1 MNQPFLPVT
10 TNFIHGKNYQWTP
23 ANWNTSVPMLDRSVN
38 ITGKFDLASDLLEDP
53 RGTFHRF
60 TINVTL
66 QLEKRNSTGSEPLVR
81 FPHKDPRNVYHRLGK
96 VQIPEQHYGND
107 TQGPLI
113 TASGKE
119 LRKSAEIGYI
129 WALLAWRDGPQGGWQ
144 LKRVR
149 AYDFDL
155 YCIGD
160 ADQASEWNTVPF
172 KTSYEYTGS
181 FDRVRQD
188 RESFRQLQRRLEKRI
203 EEGWEEPDSGVPFL
217 PKYSFNHFQPSLDSL
232 AAWPK
237 YGIPVAVRCVNWLTS
252 ERSTKDIRF
261 PPDLQL
267 TIDEK
272 DTIEDIRKIILQE
285 INRKRTESG
294 VKVNSAAL
302 FKPPLAETW
311 ELELWVMPQSP
322 DNPDFQ
328 GKLHRYTSGRLLTFL
343 STSPTQRKKDKRL
356 YMEAHVVSKLE
367 TLRRPAFSLCDPYR
381 KDIKNHPVSASR
393 GTGVAHEKSDQMS
406 REVRLFDDV
415 NQEHPLEGPREPSSP
430 DLSVEDGAAS
440 PSEAFGGEKGVGR
453 SKGPGPQKQLGKE
466 DEREEEQA
474 PQIPKPQGH
483 CMIRRCGWD
492 WSLIVFLD
500 EFEDIQDLIDKL
512 TKQLDL
518 DVVDG
523 QDQSLF
529 YHDHGPGKCIEMR
542 QFSEASL
549 ERLRDASIDVH
560 FVRSRTA
567 VARCPEAMQ
576 SAVTPPSTVDR

>member
-23 ANWNTSVPMLDRSVN
+23 ANWYTSVPMLDRSVN
-38 ITGKFDLASDLLEDP
+38 ISELRQFLVEEVLKRTEQDPLFRQFLSARRRYVSLAASVEIPGCRWGPMSLADVAGKFDLASDMLEDP
-53 RGTFHRF
+53 EGTFHRF

-66 QLEKRNSTGSEPLVR
+66 QLEKHDSTGSEPLVR
-81 FPHKDPRNVYHRLGK
+81 FPHEDPRNVYHRLGK

-149 AYDFDL
+149 AYDFEL

-160 ADQASEWNTVPF
+160 ADEASEWNKVPF
-172 KTSYEYTGS
+172 TTSYDYTGLY
-181 FDRVRQD
+181 DRVRQNG
-188 RESFRQLQRRLEKRI
+188 ESFRQLQRRLEKRI
-203 EEGWEEPDSGVPFL
+203 EEGWEEPDSGIPFL
-217 PKYSFNHFQPSLDSL
+217 PKYCFNHFEPSSDSL
-232 AAWPK
+232 VAWPK
-237 YGIPVAVRCVNWLTS
+237 YKIPVAVRCVNWLTS

-267 TIDEK
+267 ITDEK

-285 INRKRTESG
+285 INRKRTEIG
-294 VKVNSAAL
+294 VNVNSAAL

-356 YMEAHVVSKLE
+356 YMEAHIVSKLE
-367 TLRRPAFSLCDPYR
+367 T
-381 KDIKNHPVSASR
+381 
-393 GTGVAHEKSDQMS
+393 
-406 REVRLFDDV
+406 
-415 NQEHPLEGPREPSSP
+415 
-430 DLSVEDGAAS
+430 
-440 PSEAFGGEKGVGR
+440 
-453 SKGPGPQKQLGKE
+453 
-466 DEREEEQA
+466 
-474 PQIPKPQGH
+474 
-483 CMIRRCGWD
+483 
-492 WSLIVFLD
+492 
-500 EFEDIQDLIDKL
+500 
-512 TKQLDL
+512 
-518 DVVDG
+518 
-523 QDQSLF
+523 
-529 YHDHGPGKCIEMR
+529 
-542 QFSEASL
+542 
-549 ERLRDASIDVH
+549 
-560 FVRSRTA
+560 
-567 VARCPEAMQ
+567 
-576 SAVTPPSTVDR
+576 